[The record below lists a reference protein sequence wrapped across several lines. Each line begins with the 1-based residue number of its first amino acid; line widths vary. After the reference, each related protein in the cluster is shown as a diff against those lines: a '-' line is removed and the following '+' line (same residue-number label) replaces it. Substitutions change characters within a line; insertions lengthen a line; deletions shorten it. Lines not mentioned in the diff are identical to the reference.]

1 MALTSCRA
9 AAILIAYLEIIISN
23 KAIILKTLQKA
34 LDLLELVSTRDGEAV
49 TPKTASEKLGIN
61 QSSCVRLM
69 QTLTDRGYL
78 TQVSRRAGYT
88 GGPALTAY
96 GCRKTCCNTLVAAAG
111 EQLRRLST
119 ELGGRMINLSV
130 AHRDRRYLIFQCG
143 HTPGA
148 RVGDFIGHTWDLEEN
163 ATELLLLAASPE
175 TERLR
180 ILQQAKVPGRYTSRA
195 EFLRE
200 LDRLHRQRHVIF
212 YGERQSMWIV
222 GGLMEP
228 PGFPAATLGFGMM
241 SRNEAE
247 ESLPAVHRCMNAILH
262 RLAPPVPFNC

>member
-1 MALTSCRA
+1 M
-9 AAILIAYLEIIISN
+9 
-23 KAIILKTLQKA
+23 KTLLKA
-34 LDLLELVSTRDGEAV
+34 LDLLEYISTRDGEAV
-49 TPKTASEKLGIN
+49 SPKKAAEKLGIN
-61 QSSCVRLM
+61 PSSCVRLL

-78 TQVSRRAGYT
+78 VQISRREGYVC
-88 GGPALTAY
+88 GPALTAY
-96 GCRKTCCNTLVAAAG
+96 RCRESSCNALAAAA
-111 EQLRRLST
+111 EEPLRTLSR

-148 RVGDFIGHTWDLEEN
+148 RVGDFIGHTWDLEAN
-163 ATELLLLAASPE
+163 ATELLLLAAAPE

-228 PGFPAATLGFGMM
+228 PGYPAATLGFGMM

>member
-1 MALTSCRA
+1 M
-9 AAILIAYLEIIISN
+9 
-23 KAIILKTLQKA
+23 KTLQKA
-34 LDLLELVSTRDGEAV
+34 LDLLEFVSTRDGEAV
-49 TPKTASEKLGIN
+49 TPKTATEKLGIN
-61 QSSCVRLM
+61 PSSCVRLM

-78 TQVSRRAGYT
+78 VQISRRAGYA

-96 GCRKTCCNTLVAAAG
+96 GCRATSSNTLAAAAA
-111 EQLRRLST
+111 EPLRELST

-130 AHRDRRYLIFQCG
+130 AHRNRRYLIFQCG

-148 RVGDFIGHTWDLEEN
+148 KVGDFIGHSWDLEEN
-163 ATELLLLAASPE
+163 ATELLLLAAAPE

-180 ILQQAKVPGRYTSRA
+180 ILLQAEIPRRYRSRA
-195 EFLRE
+195 EFRQE

-212 YGERQSMWIV
+212 YGERQGMWIV

-228 PGFPAATLGFGMM
+228 PGFPAATLGFGME
-241 SRNEAE
+241 SRAEAE
-247 ESLPAVHRCMNAILH
+247 KSLPAVHRCMDAILR

>member
-1 MALTSCRA
+1 M
-9 AAILIAYLEIIISN
+9 
-23 KAIILKTLQKA
+23 KTLQKA

-96 GCRKTCCNTLVAAAG
+96 GCRKTCCNALAAAA
-111 EQLRRLST
+111 EEPLRTLSR

-148 RVGDFIGHTWDLEEN
+148 RVGDFIGHTWDLEAN
-163 ATELLLLAASPE
+163 ATELLLLAAAPE

-180 ILQQAKVPGRYTSRA
+180 ILQQTKIPKRFSTEK
-195 EFLRE
+195 EFLAE
-200 LDRLHRQRHVIF
+200 LDTLHALRHTVF
-212 YGERQSMWIV
+212 YSERQAMWIV
-222 GGLMEP
+222 GGLVEP
-228 PGFPAATLGFGMM
+228 PGFPAATLGFGME
-241 SRNEAE
+241 SRTTAE
-247 ESLPAVHRCMNAILH
+247 ETLPAVHRCMESILR

>member
-1 MALTSCRA
+1 M
-9 AAILIAYLEIIISN
+9 
-23 KAIILKTLQKA
+23 KTLQKA

-143 HTPGA
+143 HTQGSPGG
-148 RVGDFIGHTWDLEEN
+148 RFHRPHLG
-163 ATELLLLAASPE
+163 
-175 TERLR
+175 
-180 ILQQAKVPGRYTSRA
+180 PG
-195 EFLRE
+195 
-200 LDRLHRQRHVIF
+200 
-212 YGERQSMWIV
+212 GER
-222 GGLMEP
+222 
-228 PGFPAATLGFGMM
+228 
-241 SRNEAE
+241 
-247 ESLPAVHRCMNAILH
+247 H
-262 RLAPPVPFNC
+262 